1 MNTPDEA
8 DILYLIEHTFGRDG
22 TQEYS
27 KSGKVLNQFWW
38 EGLIVTKES
47 LAKSVKL
54 YAESKRTGDNQIK
67 TTAAEEEDD
76 GQFILPWFPVS
87 FNLSNLPEL
96 AEFILTNVF
105 YKKFSNSVQLDAD
118 IQNNSHNLWIIKR
131 FNGKQS
137 IDYPITSSVQC
148 AVRQLEAAPR
158 LASKY
163 ILNPVTLSGKK
174 FDLRYFVFVK
184 SLEV

>member
-1 MNTPDEA
+1 MDTPDEA
-8 DILYLIEHTFGRDG
+8 DVLYLIEHTFCRDG

-27 KSGKVLNQFWW
+27 KSGKVMNQFWW

-47 LAKSVKL
+47 LARSVKL
-54 YAESKRTGDNQIK
+54 YAESKRSNDQMK
-67 TTAAEEEDD
+67 TADDD

-87 FNLSNLPEL
+87 FNLSNSPEL
-96 AEFILTNVF
+96 AECIMTNVF

-118 IQNNSHNLWIIKR
+118 MHNNTHNLWIIKR

-184 SLEV
+184 SLEVFTY